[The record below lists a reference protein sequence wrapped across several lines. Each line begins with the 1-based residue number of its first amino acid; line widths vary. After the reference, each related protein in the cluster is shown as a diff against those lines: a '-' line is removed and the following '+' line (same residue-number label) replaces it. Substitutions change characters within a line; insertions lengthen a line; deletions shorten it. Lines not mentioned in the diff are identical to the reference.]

1 MKKRFVVLFALL
13 LVFALLAA
21 SCAQVQKL
29 VDQLPDEVVDV
40 IPGVEKSK
48 IPDGAL
54 KYWEDNTAGTAE
66 VGADDKTLLPEELT
80 IPKKSAGGNT
90 VDTVAS
96 YGFEDCT
103 NLKKVIIPDSVEKIK
118 AGAFWACTNLTEVTM
133 EDLVAEIQ
141 SGAFKNCSSL
151 TTIKLSANIRRI
163 AADTFAGCTSLTSIT
178 LPDNIDD
185 LGVSAFEGC
194 TALTSISLPSSLYY
208 ISANAFLGTALSSI
222 TFRGTMDE
230 WEDVV
235 LETLLTDCPNLT
247 VTCADGNVYHYVNG
261 TCID

>member
-1 MKKRFVVLFALL
+1 MKKRLVVLFALL
-13 LVFALLAA
+13 LVFAILAA
-21 SCAQVQKL
+21 SCAQVQQL
-29 VDQLPDEVVDV
+29 VDQLPDEIVDK

-48 IPDGAL
+48 TPEGAL
-54 KYWEDNTAGTAE
+54 KYEEDNTKGTAV
-66 VGADDKTLLPEELT
+66 VGAEDKTLLPEELN

-90 VDTVAS
+90 VDTIAS

-151 TTIKLSANIRRI
+151 TTVKLSANIRRI
-163 AADTFAGCTSLTSIT
+163 AADTFAGCTSLASIT
-178 LPDNIDD
+178 LPDHIDEI
-185 LGVSAFEGC
+185 GSTAFEGC
-194 TALTSISLPSSLYY
+194 TALTSISLPSALYY
-208 ISANAFLGTALSSI
+208 ISANAFRGTALSSI
-222 TFRGTMDE
+222 TFRGTVDD
-230 WEDVV
+230 WTGIV

-247 VTCADGNVYHYVNG
+247 VTCADGNVLQYVNG
-261 TCID
+261 ALAD